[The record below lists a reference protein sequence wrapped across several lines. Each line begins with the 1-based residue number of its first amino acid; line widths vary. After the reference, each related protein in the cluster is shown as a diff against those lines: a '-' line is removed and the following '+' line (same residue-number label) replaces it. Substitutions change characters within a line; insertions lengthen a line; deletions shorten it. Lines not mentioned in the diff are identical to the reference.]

1 MSLQL
6 HRIQDPRDSLE
17 RARRSELVE
26 FAKNKGISEI
36 VPEMPA
42 ILMRKILRSR
52 GMTDIRIEPRQLG
65 EMTRTK
71 INAKVS
77 TAKPAK
83 DRTGE
88 PPKIVEV
95 DAEADLLRQWK
106 VEQTTPTATEA
117 AVAATEAAAA
127 AAPRKQRARKE
138 KGPTP
143 TDPKLMHMSDL
154 RRHAKEKGVSITF
167 KMKKAEILQMLEV
180 IDG

>member
-26 FAKNKGISEI
+26 FAKKKGISEI

-77 TAKPAK
+77 TAKPVK

-106 VEQTTPTATEA
+106 VEQTAP
-117 AVAATEAAAA
+117 AATEAAA
-127 AAPRKQRARKE
+127 PRKPRARKE

>member
-26 FAKNKGISEI
+26 FAKKKGISEI

-88 PPKIVEV
+88 PQKIVEV

-106 VEQTTPTATEA
+106 VEQTTPAASEA
-117 AVAATEAAAA
+117 AS
-127 AAPRKQRARKE
+127 AAPRKPRARKE
-138 KGPTP
+138 KGLTP

-167 KMKKAEILQMLEV
+167 KMKKADILQMLEV